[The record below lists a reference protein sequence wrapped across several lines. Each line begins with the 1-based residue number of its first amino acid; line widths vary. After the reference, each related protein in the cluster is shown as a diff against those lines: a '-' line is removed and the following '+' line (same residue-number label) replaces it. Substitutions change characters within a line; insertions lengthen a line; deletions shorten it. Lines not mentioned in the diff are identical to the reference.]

1 MTDKVIAGLLPGNNS
16 RRNHSGNPGGISG
29 APTDKAV
36 SAEVGQSSPSASQR
50 RILDKRRTPAPS
62 VRELGPLSVRDRPR
76 YALARFDDRGR
87 LANRPLLALLR
98 WVPRE
103 RLDIRLHGS
112 SLVLQRNPEG
122 VFALSRRGLIQIPLT
137 VRRWWSFGTGDPVLL
152 VAVPERA
159 AMVIHSLAVLD
170 KALHDPR
177 QVVVASR
184 PFDAE
189 GTATGPGPA
198 RAQVDGSG
206 VGAVG
211 GAS

>member
-1 MTDKVIAGLLPGNNS
+1 MTDKVIAGLLPGTNS
-16 RRNHSGNPGGISG
+16 RRNRSGNPGGVSG
-29 APTDKAV
+29 VPTDKAA
-36 SAEVGQSSPSASQR
+36 SAEVGQLSPPAPQN

-98 WVPRE
+98 WVPQE

-112 SLVLQRNPEG
+112 SLVLQRNPQG

-137 VRRWWSFGTGDPVLL
+137 VRRWWSFETGDPVLL

-159 AMVIHSLAVLD
+159 AMVVHSLVVLD
-170 KALHDPR
+170 KALPDPR

-189 GTATGPGPA
+189 GAATAPGPA
-198 RAQVDGSG
+198 RVQVDGPG
-206 VGAVG
+206 DGAAG
-211 GAS
+211 DAS